1 MIPSTAA
8 AAPRSGAGRFT
19 DLALLLLLATLW
31 GGSYSFIKVG
41 VETIP
46 PVTLIAARTLLAG
59 AILLG
64 VLRWRGLRLPRDGAT
79 WRLFLVQACLNSVMP
94 FTLIAWAERSVEAGL
109 ATILSSTSPIFVV
122 LLGLLAGTGERLS
135 LLKLAG
141 IASGLAG
148 TLLIVGTEAMAG
160 FGADLAAQL
169 ALVAASLCYGGA
181 ALFGRHFKA
190 LDPIMPAGR
199 LPHLRGS
206 PPDPAQPRRR
216 PTLDPGAL
224 RRLDP
229 GAARAVGRLDRARLR
244 DLFPPDRPAGL
255 GRDDVGGLS
264 AGADRRADRHGLPR
278 REPGTDGL
286 GRPRP
291 DRRRCPGDDNAS
303 PQTASG
309 GLRKHLVRATKNPRR
324 KPRVSLSAG
333 RQSWLTHPAG

>member
-1 MIPSTAA
+1 MIPSAA
-8 AAPRSGAGRFT
+8 TSPRSGAGRFT

-79 WRLFLVQACLNSVMP
+79 WRLFLVQACLNSVVP

-122 LLGLLAGTGERLS
+122 VLGLLEGTGERLS

-141 IASGLAG
+141 IALGLAG

-160 FGADLAAQL
+160 IGADLAAQL

-181 ALFGRHFKA
+181 ALFGRHFKG
-190 LDPIMPAGR
+190 LDPIMPAA
-199 LPHLRGS
+199 GS
-206 PPDPAQPRRR
+206 
-216 PTLDPGAL
+216 LL
-224 RRLDP
+224 C
-229 GAARAVGRLDRARLR
+229 GAALLIPLSLAVDRPWTLAPSGASIQALLALSVVSTALAFVIYFRLIARLGSVATTSVAYLR
-244 DLFPPDRPAGL
+244 VPTGVLIGMVVLGESLAPRAWAGLVLIVGGVLAMTMPARKRPA
-255 GRDDVGGLS
+255 
-264 AGADRRADRHGLPR
+264 AA
-278 REPGTDGL
+278 
-286 GRPRP
+286 
-291 DRRRCPGDDNAS
+291 
-303 PQTASG
+303 
-309 GLRKHLVRATKNPRR
+309 
-324 KPRVSLSAG
+324 
-333 RQSWLTHPAG
+333 

>member
-31 GGSYSFIKVG
+31 GGSYSFIKIG

-79 WRLFLVQACLNSVMP
+79 WRLFLVQACLNSVVP

-122 LLGLLAGTGERLS
+122 VLGLLAGTGERLS

-181 ALFGRHFKA
+181 ALFGRHFKG
-190 LDPIMPAGR
+190 LDPIMPAA
-199 LPHLRGS
+199 GS
-206 PPDPAQPRRR
+206 
-216 PTLDPGAL
+216 LVC
-224 RRLDP
+224 
-229 GAARAVGRLDRARLR
+229 GAALLIPLSLAVDRPWTLAPSGASIQALLALSVASTALAFVIYFRLIARLGSVATTSVAYLR
-244 DLFPPDRPAGL
+244 VPTGVLIGMVFLGESLAPTAWAGLILIVGGVLAMTMPARKRPA
-255 GRDDVGGLS
+255 
-264 AGADRRADRHGLPR
+264 AA
-278 REPGTDGL
+278 
-286 GRPRP
+286 
-291 DRRRCPGDDNAS
+291 
-303 PQTASG
+303 
-309 GLRKHLVRATKNPRR
+309 
-324 KPRVSLSAG
+324 
-333 RQSWLTHPAG
+333 